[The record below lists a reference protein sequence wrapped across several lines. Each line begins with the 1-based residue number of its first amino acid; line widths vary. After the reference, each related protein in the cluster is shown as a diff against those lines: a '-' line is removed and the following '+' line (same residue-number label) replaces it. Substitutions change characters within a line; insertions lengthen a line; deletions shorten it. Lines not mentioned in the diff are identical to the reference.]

1 MEDFEEISILYEG
14 IKKMVMVKSHTV
26 RSINKLVVIM
36 SSLIYCFAAIAG
48 SIGGNTRMDITRPP
62 LNGYLNEIRL
72 CAQENMS

>member
-48 SIGGNTRMDITRPP
+48 SIGGNTRMDITSPP